1 MYRNQQYVSLSVAGL
16 SLIASLMFVSCR
28 PSAPDQSQVTST
40 KNAHASLAT
49 NAAAHRSSVELQI
62 KSWPKIE
69 EQILT
74 HQGKVV
80 VVDFWSTWCITCM
93 REFPNLVDLQNTYGD
108 RVHCISVCL
117 DYDGFAEEPPESKR
131 ENIETFLKKVDGTTQ
146 NFLSSTKDLDVYQAI
161 KIGAVPAVFVYDERG
176 QLHSRFTDNT
186 ENETGE
192 KGFTYQTHV
201 TPLVE
206 KLLGRSAQTTVPE
219 S

>member
-1 MYRNQQYVSLSVAGL
+1 MYRNQQYVRLHIAGL
-16 SLIASLMFVSCR
+16 SLIASLMLASCR
-28 PSAPDQSQVTST
+28 PSASDQSQVTST
-40 KNAHASLAT
+40 KSARTSLAT
-49 NAAAHRSSVELQI
+49 NATVHHSNVDLQI
-62 KSWPKIE
+62 KSWTEIE
-69 EQILT
+69 QQILAY
-74 HQGKVV
+74 QGKVV
-80 VVDFWSTWCITCM
+80 VVDFWSTWCIPCM

-108 RVHCISVCL
+108 QVHCISVCL

-131 ENIETFLKKVDGTTQ
+131 ENVETFLKKVDGTTQ

-186 ENETGE
+186 ENKTGE

-201 TPLVE
+201 TPLVK
-206 KLLGRSAQTTVPE
+206 KLLGKSVQTTVPE